1 MKFAIYLLLNYN
13 KLTTLFLCKRESMK
27 KTLFIVSVLI
37 VAVISTACINNFAV
51 RDLNNKAQTYM
62 QKGDYIQAIERLK
75 SSLDLDPTVF
85 ETHYNLAIAYT
96 KAEDYLNAS
105 EEYQKA
111 LEIKPD
117 EADVF
122 YSLATAQNNLAVD
135 IEQGRVR
142 LNVDGKLYKPNADEI
157 DFEEKYEMNSQEKE
171 FSAEYK
177 NAALQNYNKYLELKP
192 NADDK
197 NEVKQQIESLTKTD
211 TPKTEE

>member
-1 MKFAIYLLLNYN
+1 
-13 KLTTLFLCKRESMK
+13 MK

-51 RDLNNKAQTYM
+51 RDLNNKAQAYM
-62 QKGDYIQAIERLK
+62 QKGDYAQAIERLK
-75 SSLDLDPTVF
+75 SSLDLDPSVY

-105 EEYQKA
+105 DEYQKA
-111 LEIKPD
+111 LEIKPN

-142 LNVDGKLYKPNADEI
+142 LNVDGKLYKPKADEV
-157 DFEEKYEMNSQEKE
+157 DFDQKYEMSEKE
-171 FSAEYK
+171 QEFAAEYK
-177 NAALQNYNKYLELKP
+177 NAAVANYKKYLELNP
-192 NADDK
+192 NASDRD
-197 NEVKQQIESLTKTD
+197 EVEKQIESLTKS
-211 TPKTEE
+211 EEPETKE